1 METACRENE
10 LPALQA
16 QLLSLRRGVTARWG
30 EVMRVGLQRAWS
42 HLQRKDISAAQS
54 IISNLVSVCVCV
66 CACVHAC
73 VCVCVCTFVC
83 VCVCAHAYGV
93 CVFFMC
99 VRVYVSECVCMCVC
113 VHTHA
118 CVCVCMCM
126 RAYVK
131 C

>member
-66 CACVHAC
+66 RVCACMR
-73 VCVCVCTFVC
+73 VCVCVHLCVCLCVCTCIWC
-83 VCVCAHAYGV
+83 VCVFYVCA
-93 CVFFMC
+93 CIC
-99 VRVYVSECVCMCVC
+99 
-113 VHTHA
+113 
-118 CVCVCMCM
+118 
-126 RAYVK
+126 K
-131 C
+131 